1 VRATVINASDGAHLV
16 VSATETGA
24 ANAITIA
31 ASGGDGNLAS
41 FAYAAGAPSNP
52 MLQLQAAADANI
64 VIDGFPVT
72 GASNSIT
79 DAIDGVT
86 INLVAAKPG
95 TMVDLAVDYDPAGAR
110 NSVQGFVTA
119 YNKLIDT
126 ITEVTRYNPDTRDA
140 APLLGDATV
149 RGIRDQLRREMSA
162 SLGSGA
168 FATLASIGVT
178 TEINGKLSVN
188 ATRLDAAIDTDF
200 DAVSR
205 LFAGDDGLATRL
217 EGIAEATLASGST
230 IATREA
236 ALKTTLKTI
245 TAQRATL
252 DERIEQVRSRLLDQF
267 NAMDQLL
274 GQLKNTSSFLSQQLS

>member
-1 VRATVINASDGAHLV
+1 
-16 VSATETGA
+16 
-24 ANAITIA
+24 
-31 ASGGDGNLAS
+31 
-41 FAYAAGAPSNP
+41 
-52 MLQLQAAADANI
+52 
-64 VIDGFPVT
+64 
-72 GASNSIT
+72 
-79 DAIDGVT
+79 
-86 INLVAAKPG
+86 
-95 TMVDLAVDYDPAGAR
+95 
-110 NSVQGFVTA
+110 
-119 YNKLIDT
+119 
-126 ITEVTRYNPDTRDA
+126 
-140 APLLGDATV
+140 
-149 RGIRDQLRREMSA
+149 
-162 SLGSGA
+162 
-168 FATLASIGVT
+168 VT